1 MQYFKNSNPLV
12 SIITPVYNSNKFL
25 EKTIKSVISQSYT
38 NWELILI
45 NDGSTDGS
53 DLTIKTFEGEDSRIK
68 SIHFQQCSGGP
79 AFPRNE
85 GLKVSEGE
93 FVSFLD
99 SDDLWE
105 PSKLEQQIKL
115 IKTEPNSIVFSGSK
129 IIDENHIFAGHLNR
143 KYFFR
148 VFKKFLS
155 NRRILL
161 LYNPI
166 VLSSSLVKK
175 TEDIKFRED
184 KSLQSIEDWALWID
198 LTFKGYNLFVME
210 NTLCSLRIHKDS
222 ISAKNNKKQYKRGFV
237 LYSKLLLEK
246 KIGYLMFIFLTL
258 LNYLRLIKFRLF
270 GRR

>member
-79 AFPRNE
+79 AFPRNQ

-99 SDDLWE
+99 SDE
-105 PSKLEQQIKL
+105 YINRFEEICIK
-115 IKTEPNSIVFSGSK
+115 K
-129 IIDENHIFAGHLNR
+129 D
-143 KYFFR
+143 FF
-148 VFKKFLS
+148 VFKVS
-155 NRRILL
+155 
-161 LYNPI
+161 
-166 VLSSSLVKK
+166 
-175 TEDIKFRED
+175 T
-184 KSLQSIEDWALWID
+184 
-198 LTFKGYNLFVME
+198 
-210 NTLCSLRIHKDS
+210 
-222 ISAKNNKKQYKRGFV
+222 
-237 LYSKLLLEK
+237 
-246 KIGYLMFIFLTL
+246 
-258 LNYLRLIKFRLF
+258 
-270 GRR
+270 